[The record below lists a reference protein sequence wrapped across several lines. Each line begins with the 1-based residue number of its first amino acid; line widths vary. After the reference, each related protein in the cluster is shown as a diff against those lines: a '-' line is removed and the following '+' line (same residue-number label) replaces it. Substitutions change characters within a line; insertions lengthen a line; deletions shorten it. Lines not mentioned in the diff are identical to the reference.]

1 MSRTTK
7 ASKKPR
13 SRAPLA
19 AGVVL
24 VMAVIIAGCAML
36 SGSNGS
42 SPITVSPI
50 PVSTESVQQSLEAYR
65 GKVVILDFWATWC
78 GPCRVEIP
86 DFIALQNK
94 YRDRGLEVVGVSL
107 DPISP
112 RGNPGGAPAVA
123 PFMKNNGIN
132 YTILMVNSVNAL
144 RGYDVSQGIP
154 TTYVLDRTGRVV
166 KTYVGVRPKSVFE
179 SDINALL

>member
-7 ASKKPR
+7 ASRKR
-13 SRAPLA
+13 RGRAPLA

-42 SPITVSPI
+42 NPIAVSPI
-50 PVSTESVQQSLEAYR
+50 PVSTDSVQQSLEAYR

-86 DFIALQNK
+86 DFIALQSK

-132 YTILMVNSVNAL
+132 YTILMVNSVTAL

-179 SDINALL
+179 NDINALL

>member
-1 MSRTTK
+1 MSRTAK
-7 ASKKPR
+7 DSRKRR

-24 VMAVIIAGCAML
+24 VMAVIVAGCAIM

-42 SPITVSPI
+42 NPVTISPM
-50 PVSTESVQQSLEAYR
+50 PVSTDSVQQSLEAYR
-65 GKVVILDFWATWC
+65 GKVVILNFWATWC

-86 DFIALQNK
+86 DFVALQNK
-94 YRDRGLEVVGVSL
+94 YRDRGLEIVGVSI
-107 DPISP
+107 DPIAP
-112 RGNPGGAPAVA
+112 KGNPGGAPAVA

-132 YTILMVNSVNAL
+132 YTSLMVNSVSAL

-154 TTYVLDRTGRVV
+154 TTYVLDRSGKIV
-166 KTYVGVRPKSVFE
+166 KTYVGARTRSVFE
-179 SDINALL
+179 RDINALL